1 MQNKPPPSTHK
12 RKMSP
17 LVRLLSM
24 VFGVVVT
31 VVGCGMGVRSCSF
44 TFTALRTEGT
54 VIAVVRT
61 GTRGRAPVVR
71 YQVDSKTYEMRG
83 SSERPWLISTYT
95 IGEVVPVLYMA
106 DHPSAAQIA
115 TFTQQWFGPLA
126 FVGMGL
132 GAAVMQGWRL
142 YTRRAYKER

>member
-1 MQNKPPPSTHK
+1 MQNEPQPLTRK

-17 LVRLLSM
+17 LVRILAL
-24 VFGVVVT
+24 VIGIGVM

-71 YQVDSKTYEMRG
+71 YQVDGKTYEMRG

-95 IGEVVPVLYMA
+95 VGEVVPVLYMA
-106 DHPSAAQIA
+106 DRPGEAQIA
-115 TFTQQWFGPLA
+115 TFTQQWQGPLIY
-126 FVGMGL
+126 VGMGL
-132 GAAVMQGWRL
+132 VSVVIQGWRL